1 LKILIFILPILLFYK
16 INLLAEDF
24 YLQHREIFAIE
35 VKSGTNFDFHSI
47 DENILFNDE
56 KASNFK
62 SKLKV
67 TPIIMF
73 VTDYSITNKIHCN
86 ISMSSSKSKSFFQAE
101 NYFFTRDDTSPE
113 LTKVTTKEVYNY
125 SFNIYS
131 ISAGL
136 SYEIFPRVINGP
148 LKIGVGFNSN
158 FLNNEFLYYE
168 EILNP
173 QTSVF
178 VVDGKTTRRRDLKR
192 GEDKLLNNFAL
203 GFSLSLDH
211 FLKISRNMFF
221 TQSVSYSQYLQS
233 ISKEYDWDLKT
244 LSFTLGLRI
253 SLIKEMSNPLEP

>member
-1 LKILIFILPILLFYK
+1 MKILILILPILLLLK
-16 INLLAEDF
+16 INLFAEEF
-24 YLQHREIFAIE
+24 YLQHREIFSIE

-47 DENILFNDE
+47 DENVLFADE

-67 TPIIMF
+67 SPIIMI
-73 VTDYSITNKIHCN
+73 VADYSITNKIHCN
-86 ISMSSSKSKSFFQAE
+86 IGMSASKSKSFFQAE
-101 NYFFTRDDTSPE
+101 NYFFARYDDSPE
-113 LTKVTTKEVYNY
+113 LTKVTTKEVYDY
-125 SFNIYS
+125 SFDIYS
-131 ISAGL
+131 ISAGF
-136 SYEIFPRVINGP
+136 SYEIFPRIINGP
-148 LKIGVGFNSN
+148 LKIGAGFNSH
-158 FLNNEFLYYE
+158 FFDNEFLFYE

-178 VVDGKTTRRRDLKR
+178 VVDGKTTRRRDLKK
-192 GEDKLLNNFAL
+192 GVDKSLNNFSF
-203 GFSLSLDH
+203 GFSLSLEH

-233 ISKEYDWDLKT
+233 ISKEYDWNLKT